1 MDTQLWGLIL
11 EDAGTIMV
19 AYMALRVHHRV
30 RQEHNISKKVAAIMG
45 LEQKLGLLGIILII
59 MGFLLQLNARFQL

>member
-11 EDAGTIMV
+11 EDTGTIMV

-30 RQEHNISKKVAAIMG
+30 RQEHTIDKKVALIMG
-45 LEQKLGLLGIILII
+45 LEQKLGVLGIGLIVL
-59 MGFLLQLNARFQL
+59 GFMLQLIAKS

>member
-1 MDTQLWGLIL
+1 MDSQLWGLIL
-11 EDAGTIMV
+11 KDTGTIMV

-45 LEQKLGLLGIILII
+45 LEQKLGVLGIVLIVLGFILQVI
-59 MGFLLQLNARFQL
+59 ARA

>member
-30 RQEHNISKKVAAIMG
+30 RQEHNISKKVATIMG
-45 LEQKLGLLGIILII
+45 LEQKLGVLGIVLIVLGFILQVI
-59 MGFLLQLNARFQL
+59 ARA

>member
-30 RQEHNISKKVAAIMG
+30 RQENNISKKVAAIMAA
-45 LEQKLGLLGIILII
+45 EQKLGLLGIILII